1 MKRVV
6 LAGLGALAM
15 MTTMTTANAAD
26 LSRQPVMPAK
36 APAYVAPI
44 YNWTGAYIGVN
55 GGYGWGRSEWM
66 SGGVSTGNFDVNGGV
81 VGGTLGY
88 NWQTGPW
95 VVGLEG
101 DIDWSNIKGD
111 TACVGVVCETRNDWL
126 GTARGRIG
134 YAFGR
139 VLPYVT
145 GGLAVGDIKAST
157 AGGSTTET
165 NAGWTLGGGVE
176 AAISG
181 PWTAKV
187 EYLYTDLGTGSCDAS
202 VCGTSTDVD
211 FHTNLVRAGINYRF

>member
-101 DIDWSNIKGD
+101 DIDWSSIRGSSG
-111 TACVGVVCETRNDWL
+111 CGIGLSCETRNDWL
-126 GTARGRIG
+126 GTFRGRLG
-134 YAFGR
+134 YAMGSF
-139 VLPYVT
+139 LPYVT
-145 GGLAVGDIKAST
+145 GGLAVGDVKKSVT
-157 AGGSTTET
+157 GFDDTSDTQ
-165 NAGWTLGGGVE
+165 AGWTVGAGIE
-176 AAISG
+176 ASLSG
-181 PWTAKV
+181 PWSAKV
-187 EYLYTDLGTGSCDAS
+187 EYLYVDLGDSSTALGSDAS
-202 VCGTSTDVD
+202 FKTSV
-211 FHTNLVRAGINYRF
+211 VRAGLNYKF